1 MFERRPART
10 VRHASNRCLK
20 SASGGFTV
28 GDMSR
33 PTGPAT
39 GSKIGAKSAAG
50 VRELPDGPPDATGLT
65 PRQQRILAHLRDCIE
80 KRGYPPSMREIGSAV
95 GLTSTSSVAHQLKV
109 LEQKGFIKR
118 DPHRPR
124 ALEVFLPEVLAARK
138 SISAAD
144 ETSFDETDVGDMTPE
159 ASYVPLVGRIAA
171 GGPILA
177 EETSSRQSVEDVFP
191 LPKQLVGDGQLFLL
205 SVSGDSMIDAAIC
218 DGDFVV
224 VRQQPTAENGEIV
237 AAMIDGEATVKTF
250 QRKGGQVWLLP
261 HNSAYD
267 PIDGTH
273 ATILGKVTAVLRSL

>member
-1 MFERRPART
+1 MTKPNATPDAAART
-10 VRHASNRCLK
+10 
-20 SASGGFTV
+20 SA
-28 GDMSR
+28 
-33 PTGPAT
+33 
-39 GSKIGAKSAAG
+39 

-138 SISAAD
+138 AIGAAD
-144 ETSFDETDVGDMTPE
+144 ESPFDETGVGDLMPE

-177 EETSSRQSVEDVFP
+177 EETASRQSVEDVYP
-191 LPKQLVGDGQLFLL
+191 LPRQLVGDGQLFLL

-237 AAMIDGEATVKTF
+237 AAMIDGEATVKTL
-250 QRKGGQVWLLP
+250 QRKDGKVWLLP
-261 HNSAYD
+261 HNPAYD

-273 ATILGKVTAVLRSL
+273 ATVLGKVTAVLRSL